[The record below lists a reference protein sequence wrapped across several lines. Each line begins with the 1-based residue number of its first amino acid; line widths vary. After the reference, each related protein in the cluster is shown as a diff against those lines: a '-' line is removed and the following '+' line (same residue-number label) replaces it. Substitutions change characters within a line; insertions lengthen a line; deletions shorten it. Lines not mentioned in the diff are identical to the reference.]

1 MKKKILIIGL
11 LLLLVITIG
20 YAILNVTLK
29 IKGSAVIGNASFN
42 IHFANVLL
50 AEDQKLIRVGLKSLF
65 ENDIEISKEA
75 QTGKEAIEIFRTSK
89 PDVVLMDIGLPDMS
103 GIEATKRILEIDPNA
118 KVIILTAH
126 LSEDEVLN
134 ALHAGA
140 CAYALKDICTDTL
153 KMVIKTVY
161 EGAMWLDP
169 KVVPI
174 LREKNSGVIP
184 PRQMSRAM
192 FKEQHAN
199 LTQREY
205 EVLKLVVDG
214 LSNSEI
220 AEALTISEHTAKAHV
235 CSILQKMCVNDRV
248 QAAVKAV
255 KEGMV

>member
-1 MKKKILIIGL
+1 M
-11 LLLLVITIG
+11 TI
-20 YAILNVTLK
+20 
-29 IKGSAVIGNASFN
+29 
-42 IHFANVLL
+42 NVLL
-50 AEDQKLIRVGLKSLF
+50 VEDQKLIRVGLISLF
-65 ENDIEISKEA
+65 EGQDEIVVSSEA
-75 QTGKEAIEIFRTSK
+75 ESGKEAVEKYRINK
-89 PDVVLMDIGLPDMS
+89 PDVVLMDIGLPDIS
-103 GIEATKRILEIDPNA
+103 GIEAAKRIIEINSKA

-126 LSEDEVLN
+126 LSEQEVLD

-140 CAYALKDICTDTL
+140 CAYALKDINTDTL

-161 EGAMWLDP
+161 DGAMWLDP

-174 LREKNSGVIP
+174 LREKNCGVIP

-220 AEALTISEHTAKAHV
+220 AQELTISEHTAKAHV
-235 CSILQKMCVNDRV
+235 CNIIQKLVVDDRT
-248 QAAVKAV
+248 QAAVKAL
-255 KEGMV
+255 KEGLV